1 MYRNLLLLILLLLA
15 GNLAM
20 AQSVKVSGKI
30 TNAKMEP
37 LAFVSVQVKEY
48 KQGSVTKEDGTYE
61 LELEEGKYEL
71 VVSMLGYK
79 VQVITVIIRKT
90 DYRQDIVLEAADATT
105 LSEVTVKGK
114 FKDKAEDYIR
124 NVIRSKEAIEGAAG
138 AYSCQVYIKALQE
151 DSMAYKKPKKE
162 ISNDSLLKAK
172 QVNAAMSRM
181 ALAEIVLKLDRES
194 AKRVKEERTGISK
207 RGNSSSLFFLST
219 TEADFNFYNNIISVP
234 TVSTTPFLSPLSYSG
249 LLAYR
254 FRTLKTE
261 TIRGQKI
268 HTIGVKPR
276 QLSNATVE
284 GEITIA
290 DSTWVVLH
298 TKLQLPKYHLA
309 EYDFFEVEQEYEFV
323 NGTAWMITRQ
333 ELTYKA
339 ISDKKKSSG
348 RTIVTYKDFE
358 LNKQFDKKYFG
369 TELSFATQQ
378 AYEKDS
384 SFWKAS
390 RTEPLTE
397 KELRFI
403 HFKDSVYQATH
414 TKAYLDSLDR
424 VTNKITWQKIVYKGQ
439 EFNDHEKRRHWN
451 LPALYTLYQPFNFGG
466 TRLQAFLSYSKTYKS
481 RKNIFINGDLSYGF
495 RNKDI
500 NGSIRFNRMYN
511 PFNRGSYQFSVE
523 KNFEAIFNGDAWI
536 NMIKR
541 NNVYLHQAVG
551 LGHIIELTNGLFLFS
566 NIDIAFRRSVSS
578 YKTNNKVDSLFGD
591 LLGDD
596 EVSQAVAFPSYN
608 AFYGKLRLEYTP
620 GQRYIREP
628 KEKVILGSRWPTFY
642 AQWRKGIPGILKSTI
657 DFDYWELGIRQSV
670 RLGVMGTSSYTVQ
683 TGSFASQNDLRLV
696 DYKFQRRG
704 DPLLFMNPNEAFQS
718 LDSTFATFKQF
729 YEGHYIHEFNGALLN
744 KIPFFKK
751 IGLREVA
758 GAGFLIANERNLRYA
773 EVFTGVERVFKYPFN
788 QLGKFKLGIYV
799 VGSAANQFRNP
810 VQFKVGI
817 TTCLLYT
824 SDAADE

>member
-309 EYDFFEVEQEYEFV
+309 EYDFFEVGR
-323 NGTAWMITRQ
+323 NMN
-333 ELTYKA
+333 
-339 ISDKKKSSG
+339 SS
-348 RTIVTYKDFE
+348 
-358 LNKQFDKKYFG
+358 
-369 TELSFATQQ
+369 TEL
-378 AYEKDS
+378 
-384 SFWKAS
+384 
-390 RTEPLTE
+390 
-397 KELRFI
+397 
-403 HFKDSVYQATH
+403 
-414 TKAYLDSLDR
+414 
-424 VTNKITWQKIVYKGQ
+424 
-439 EFNDHEKRRHWN
+439 
-451 LPALYTLYQPFNFGG
+451 
-466 TRLQAFLSYSKTYKS
+466 
-481 RKNIFINGDLSYGF
+481 
-495 RNKDI
+495 
-500 NGSIRFNRMYN
+500 
-511 PFNRGSYQFSVE
+511 
-523 KNFEAIFNGDAWI
+523 
-536 NMIKR
+536 
-541 NNVYLHQAVG
+541 
-551 LGHIIELTNGLFLFS
+551 
-566 NIDIAFRRSVSS
+566 
-578 YKTNNKVDSLFGD
+578 
-591 LLGDD
+591 
-596 EVSQAVAFPSYN
+596 
-608 AFYGKLRLEYTP
+608 P
-620 GQRYIREP
+620 G
-628 KEKVILGSRWPTFY
+628 
-642 AQWRKGIPGILKSTI
+642 
-657 DFDYWELGIRQSV
+657 
-670 RLGVMGTSSYTVQ
+670 
-683 TGSFASQNDLRLV
+683 
-696 DYKFQRRG
+696 
-704 DPLLFMNPNEAFQS
+704 
-718 LDSTFATFKQF
+718 
-729 YEGHYIHEFNGALLN
+729 
-744 KIPFFKK
+744 
-751 IGLREVA
+751 
-758 GAGFLIANERNLRYA
+758 
-773 EVFTGVERVFKYPFN
+773 
-788 QLGKFKLGIYV
+788 
-799 VGSAANQFRNP
+799 
-810 VQFKVGI
+810 
-817 TTCLLYT
+817 
-824 SDAADE
+824 